1 MFYSYCSLASNVW
14 PVPLPYGSAPAGTQ
28 LSERLAFK
36 RQFARSPKALD
47 LEHADVASLIL
58 HE

>member
-1 MFYSYCSLASNVW
+1 MPSNA
-14 PVPLPYGSAPAGTQ
+14 PILSIIACFPLPYGSAPAGTQ